1 MKTEEDE
8 DTAPEDLAPLL
19 GGVVGA
25 LDAVQHPGHGAP
37 GPHVLTYSTVQYS
50 TVQYRTV
57 QYSPHMLTVRRHE
70 AAHVS
75 SHRVLEF
82 LFLNLI

>member
-1 MKTEEDE
+1 MKKEDTEEDE

-19 GGVVGA
+19 GWVVGA

-37 GPHVLTYSTVQYS
+37 SPHV
-50 TVQYRTV
+50 
-57 QYSPHMLTVRRHE
+57 LTVRRHE

-75 SHRVLEF
+75 SHRVLEKIF
-82 LFLNLI
+82 HNFAFTGCLYKLLPINLV